1 MNISDYAQT
10 TLQAVQANTLAAVTS
25 QTVELNNNLN
35 SNYLTSFNNWLLSW
49 TAGRITD
56 KSSAPKPPNG
66 FVVGYFNDPTTGP
79 GTIGPYG
86 DTVVQWAY
94 PALGSTPVSPMPG
107 IPDIPPPYVP
117 PVLPEPAN
125 IRYVPVGDTMPVGY
139 QLIAP
144 DGSKWQ
150 KQASPTPFGMA
161 YYYAKVG

>member
-1 MNISDYAQT
+1 MNLSDYAQT
-10 TLQAVQANTLAAVTS
+10 TLQAVQANTLAAAAS

-35 SNYLTSFNNWLLSW
+35 SSYLTAFNNWLLSW
-49 TAGRITD
+49 TAGRNAD
-56 KSSAPKPPNG
+56 KTSAPKPPNG

-79 GTIGPYG
+79 GSLGPYG
-86 DTVVQWAY
+86 DTIVQWAY
-94 PALGSTPVSPMPG
+94 PELGTTPICAMPA
-107 IPDIPPPYVP
+107 IPDIPPPFVP

-125 IRYVPVGDTMPVGY
+125 IRNVPVGDTMPVGY
-139 QLIAP
+139 QLVAP